1 VSEVRMTT
9 NYDMFKFREDNRQTI
24 TQSHV
29 RRLAE
34 SIKSRN
40 LLELR
45 PISVNGE
52 MEVIDGQHRLLAA
65 KSLGVPIYYHQN
77 HELLASDI
85 ILMNVAQAWGQ
96 ADYLN
101 YFCKNNYP
109 EYLKLRDFMKAH
121 NITIKIALNI
131 TMGQRKDAFIKFK
144 QGEFKFNQE
153 DFANHIDICWNTIDY
168 IKRMNGYS
176 AYTHSARFW
185 SALLI
190 MIRHASFD
198 ATKWLDNL
206 KRMVERFT
214 AKARQDDYLRLF
226 MDVHNWRNNNKVDLV
241 KHGE

>member
-1 VSEVRMTT
+1 MTT
-9 NYDMFKFREDNRQTI
+9 DYDIFKFREDNRQTI

-29 RRLAE
+29 KRLAE
-34 SIKSRN
+34 SIQARN

-45 PISVNGE
+45 PISVNAE
-52 MEVIDGQHRLLAA
+52 MEIIDGQHRLLAA
-65 KSLGVPIYYHQN
+65 KSLGVPIYYN
-77 HELLASDI
+77 KNDKLLASDI

-96 ADYLN
+96 SDYLN
-101 YFCKNNYP
+101 YFCKNHYA

-121 NITIKIALNI
+121 GITIKIALNI
-131 TMGQRKDAFIKFK
+131 TMGHRKDAFAKFK
-144 QGEFKFNQE
+144 MGEFKFNQE

-190 MIRHASFD
+190 LIRHANFD
-198 ATKWLDNL
+198 ASKWSENL

-226 MDVHNWRNNNKVDLV
+226 MDVHNWRNNMKVDLV
-241 KHGE
+241 KHAE